1 MSDHHIRWR
10 LRQLTR
16 ELEPARDLWPAIAAA
31 IGSSKARVVNASSAA
46 IASRKSASRQSRTR
60 WLRWTSGIAAALL
73 FASVGLSLVKPNLLR
88 SLHAPRSSEHQLVL
102 KEADAIR
109 KHYKAELAQFRDVPV
124 PVDFASALRELDA
137 SADGIRQA
145 LDSRPDAVFL
155 LGQLRHTYARRL
167 ELTQRLATL

>member
-1 MSDHHIRWR
+1 MSDHHFRWR

-16 ELEPARDLWPAIAAA
+16 ELEPRRDLWPAIAAA
-31 IGSSKARVVNASSAA
+31 IGAPD
-46 IASRKSASRQSRTR
+46 ASRNFEPRKSGSR
-60 WLRWTSGIAAALL
+60 WLRWTSGIAAAIL
-73 FASVGLSLVKPNLLR
+73 FAGMGLALSKPNLLR
-88 SLHAPRSSEHQLVL
+88 SLHAPRSSEHRLVL

-137 SADGIRQA
+137 SADGIRSA

>member
-1 MSDHHIRWR
+1 MSDHHFRWR

-16 ELEPARDLWPAIAAA
+16 ELEPTRDLWPAIAAA
-31 IGSSKARVVNASSAA
+31 IGAPN
-46 IASRKSASRQSRTR
+46 ASRKIAPRKSGAR
-60 WLRWTSGIAAALL
+60 WLRWSSGIAAAIL
-73 FASVGLSLVKPNLLR
+73 FAGVGLALSKPNLLR
-88 SLHAPRSSEHQLVL
+88 SLHAPRSSEHRLVL

-137 SADGIRQA
+137 SADGIRSA